1 VTARRET
8 KPMLNWPPHRFARR
22 RRLHLPTILSALGLS
37 ALIAVSLGTQAARSA
52 STYQVP
58 PGIVGDCSV
67 DVTRPILNWIASV
80 PDNSI
85 LSFTRGACY
94 RIEGT
99 LDVTNRNGLDF
110 EGNGAT
116 FKATTTNAVSWRSQW
131 RFNGG
136 SHIALRNMTI
146 RGANPA
152 PGSFVSSFQGQH
164 GVDLRDTTAV
174 EIDHVSIA
182 STYGDCIMVGRPAVG
197 SGSWSSDVHVHDSI
211 CTGAG
216 RNGVLVAAGRDVLV
230 ETSRFSEIGLNAFDI
245 EPDDADSGA
254 GNITITHNQVGT
266 VSASVFAALGD
277 GPVDNVTVSYNTV
290 VGRGMY
296 LAALAPAG
304 RRYSGIAITGNV
316 SDTGYYSPGSV
327 AMDFVR
333 VDGLT
338 VTGNT
343 TPLSGPNMALA
354 SVAESCNVNISGNS
368 YPGGVVEARIGAW
381 NCSPTSSSP
390 TISSFAPASG
400 PAGTKVTITGAN
412 FTAATA
418 IAFNGTL
425 ASSTVS
431 SDTQITATVPSG
443 ATSGPISVTTPG
455 GTANSPTD
463 FTVVVDDGAA
473 RGCTL
478 VGTGGDDTLVG
489 TPGKDVVCGLG
500 GNDKVLAKEGNDVLY
515 GDAGNDTLYGGSG
528 NDVLLGGP
536 GKDKLVGGSGNDRMY
551 AESLSGAVVVGRV
564 AYDDLD
570 TVLRAGREWLDGGPG
585 ADRLVG
591 SPWKDS
597 LLGGPGGDGISGRAG
612 DDVVIGGKGA
622 DELFGAAGR
631 DTLFSRDGT
640 RDTVVGGSGLDRAH
654 VDRWRDRVR
663 YVESYF

>member
-1 VTARRET
+1 
-8 KPMLNWPPHRFARR
+8 MLNWPPHRFARR
-22 RRLHLPTILSALGLS
+22 RRLHLPTMLSALGLS
-37 ALIAVSLGTQAARSA
+37 TLIAVSLGTQAARSA

-67 DVTRPILNWIASV
+67 DVTQPILNWIASV

-131 RFNGG
+131 RVNGG

-182 STYGDCIMVGRPAVG
+182 STYGDCIMVGRPADG
-197 SGSWSSDVHVHDSI
+197 SGSWSSHVHVHDSI

-304 RRYSGIAITGNV
+304 RRYSRIAITGNV

-381 NCSPTSSSP
+381 NCQLLR
-390 TISSFAPASG
+390 ASER
-400 PAGTKVTITGAN
+400 
-412 FTAATA
+412 
-418 IAFNGTL
+418 
-425 ASSTVS
+425 
-431 SDTQITATVPSG
+431 
-443 ATSGPISVTTPG
+443 PG
-455 GTANSPTD
+455 RDEGDDHRREFHRCDGHHLQRHVGLVHSQLRHAD
-463 FTVVVDDGAA
+463 HGDGAERRHQRPDQRHDA
-473 RGCTL
+473 RRN
-478 VGTGGDDTLVG
+478 
-489 TPGKDVVCGLG
+489 GKQ
-500 GNDKVLAKEGNDVLY
+500 
-515 GDAGNDTLYGGSG
+515 
-528 NDVLLGGP
+528 P
-536 GKDKLVGGSGNDRMY
+536 
-551 AESLSGAVVVGRV
+551 
-564 AYDDLD
+564 
-570 TVLRAGREWLDGGPG
+570 
-585 ADRLVG
+585 DRLHRG
-591 SPWKDS
+591 RRRRRRARLHARRHRGRRYPRRH
-597 LLGGPGGDGISGRAG
+597 SGQ
-612 DDVVIGGKGA
+612 
-622 DELFGAAGR
+622 
-631 DTLFSRDGT
+631 
-640 RDTVVGGSGLDRAH
+640 
-654 VDRWRDRVR
+654 
-663 YVESYF
+663 